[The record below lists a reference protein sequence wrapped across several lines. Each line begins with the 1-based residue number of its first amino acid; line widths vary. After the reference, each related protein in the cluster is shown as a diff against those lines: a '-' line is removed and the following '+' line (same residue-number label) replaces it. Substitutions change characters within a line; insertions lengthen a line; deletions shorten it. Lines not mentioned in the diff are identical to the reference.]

1 MKRFVVLLSLP
12 AVLLFAQGPWGMG
25 MPERGTMMQPG
36 MVHPMMLEEGRIF
49 MGPGFENILDELG
62 LEADAVKKAEDLWY
76 AHQKEMLD
84 LKYRIEKARLELE
97 EYVAG
102 GKFSVDRI
110 MEKWTNIQKLKDNM
124 ERKRMEFRIAI
135 FKLLP
140 KEKQKEMGWWLIGS
154 RRGMM
159 KRHLMKVK
167 VGRHLRKTRQQNK

>member
-12 AVLLFAQGPWGMG
+12 AVLLFAHAPGGTS
-25 MPERGTMMQPG
+25 MPERGPMMQPG
-36 MVHPMMLEEGRIF
+36 MMHPMMIEEEHII
-49 MGPGFENILDELG
+49 MGPGFESILEELG

-84 LKYRIEKARLELE
+84 LKYKIDKARLELE

-110 MEKWTNIQKLKDNM
+110 LEKWTNIQKLKDNM

-159 KRHLMKVK
+159 KRYMMRVK
-167 VGRHLRKTRQQNK
+167 RERRSLKK

>member
-1 MKRFVVLLSLP
+1 MKRFIVLLSLP
-12 AVLLFAQGPWGMG
+12 AVFLFAHAPGGTR
-25 MPERGTMMQPG
+25 MPERGQMIHPTMI
-36 MVHPMMLEEGRIF
+36 EEEHI

-62 LEADAVKKAEDLWY
+62 LEGDAIKKAEDLWY

-84 LKYRIEKARLELE
+84 LKYRIDKARLELE

-102 GKFSVDRI
+102 EKFSVDKI
-110 MEKWTNIQKLKDNM
+110 LEKWTNIQKLKDNM

-159 KRHLMKVK
+159 KRHIMKMK
-167 VGRHLRKTRQQNK
+167 RMKMDRPIRK

>member
-1 MKRFVVLLSLP
+1 MKRFIVLLSLP
-12 AVLLFAQGPWGMG
+12 AVLLFAQAPGGMG
-25 MPERGTMMQPG
+25 MPERGQMMQARR
-36 MVHPMMLEEGRIF
+36 MHPMMVEEEHII

-62 LEADAVKKAEDLWY
+62 LEGDAIKKAEDLWY

-84 LKYRIEKARLELE
+84 LKYRVDKARLELE

-102 GKFSVDRI
+102 GKFSVDKI
-110 MEKWTNIQKLKDNM
+110 LEKWTNIQKLKDNM

-159 KRHLMKVK
+159 KRHMMKMK
-167 VGRHLRKTRQQNK
+167 RMKMDRPIRK

>member
-1 MKRFVVLLSLP
+1 MKRFIVLLSLP
-12 AVLLFAQGPWGMG
+12 AVLLFAHAPSGTR
-25 MPERGTMMQPG
+25 MPERG
-36 MVHPMMLEEGRIF
+36 PMMHPTMIEEEHI
-49 MGPGFENILDELG
+49 MGSGFENILDELG
-62 LEADAVKKAEDLWY
+62 LEADAIKKAEDIWY

-84 LKYRIEKARLELE
+84 LKYKIDKARLELE

-102 GKFSVDRI
+102 GKFSVDKI
-110 MEKWTNIQKLKDNM
+110 LEKWTNIQKLKDNM

-159 KRHLMKVK
+159 KRHMMKVK
-167 VGRHLRKTRQQNK
+167 RERRALKK

>member
-12 AVLLFAQGPWGMG
+12 AVLLFAHAPGGTR
-25 MPERGTMMQPG
+25 MPERG
-36 MVHPMMLEEGRIF
+36 PMMVDEGRIF

-62 LEADAVKKAEDLWY
+62 LEGDAVKKAEDIWY

-84 LKYRIEKARLELE
+84 LKYKIDKARLELE

-110 MEKWTNIQKLKDNM
+110 LEKWTNIQKLKDSM

-159 KRHLMKVK
+159 KRHMMKVK
-167 VGRHLRKTRQQNK
+167 RERRSLKK